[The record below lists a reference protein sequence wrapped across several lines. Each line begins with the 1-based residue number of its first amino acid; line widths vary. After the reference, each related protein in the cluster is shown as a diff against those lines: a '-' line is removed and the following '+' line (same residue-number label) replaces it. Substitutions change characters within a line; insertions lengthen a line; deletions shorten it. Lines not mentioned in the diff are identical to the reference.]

1 MISHINA
8 KFKKSYKKLPSEI
21 RKIAKKQYKTFQKDP
36 YHSSLHF
43 KRVHSSQAIYSARIT
58 QDYRTI
64 GVLKDGVII
73 WFWIGSHDDYDKL
86 LKRKL

>member
-8 KFKKSYKKLPSEI
+8 RFKKAYKRLPTEI
-21 RKIAKKQYKTFQKDP
+21 RVVAKKQYKAFKLNP
-36 YHSSLHF
+36 YHASLHF

-58 QDYRTI
+58 QNYRTLGI
-64 GVLKDGVII
+64 LKDDVII